1 MNRVLPMLLA
11 LGLAGSGCAMPSKAA
26 PNRAYH
32 RSGGYPGGGGSGGAA
47 SESVVTSVSRSS
59 RPPSPSPSAS
69 GRSYK
74 KSSRSRY
81 RRAHRGV
88 AKAKQVSGHKSPAIT
103 TPAVVK
109 VAKGSKVPRTRL
121 VIYRGTLILRIFKLR
136 DAVDLA
142 QKLALETGAY
152 IQTQNNT
159 QLVIRV
165 GVQRFHE
172 LMAKLSAVGEVASK
186 SIAAQDVTQQYFDIT
201 HRLKAAHVVL
211 ARLKSL
217 LLKARNV
224 NESLQIEREMSRL
237 LTRIERH
244 KGMLRYLKHH
254 ASLSTIVV
262 HFRVKPRYTRRI
274 RSSWRS
280 PFGWVKGLG
289 LWRMMRF

>member
-1 MNRVLPMLLA
+1 MLIA
-11 LGLAGSGCAMPSKAA
+11 LGLVGSGCAMAGKA
-26 PNRAYH
+26 PPHRAYH
-32 RSGGYPGGGGSGGAA
+32 RGRSQPVN
-47 SESVVTSVSRSS
+47 ESVQAKISMPALASTSSSGSSS
-59 RPPSPSPSAS
+59 RYRAS
-69 GRSYK
+69 DRT
-74 KSSRSRY
+74 RY
-81 RRAHRGV
+81 RRAYRRV
-88 AKAKQVSGHKSPAIT
+88 AKAKAVSGPAGT
-103 TPAVVK
+103 TPAVAK
-109 VAKGSKVPRTRL
+109 VARGTKIPQTRL
-121 VIYRGTLILRIFKLR
+121 VIYRGTLVLRVFKLR

-172 LMAKLSAVGEVASK
+172 LMARLAAVGEVASK
-186 SIAAQDVTQQYFDIT
+186 SIAAQDVTRQYFDIT
-201 HRLKAAHVVL
+201 HRLKAANAVL
-211 ARLKSL
+211 TRLKSL

-224 NESLQIEREMSRL
+224 NESLKIEREMGRL

-244 KGMLRYLKHH
+244 KGLLRYLRHH
-254 ASLSTIVV
+254 ASLSTIVL

-274 RSSWRS
+274 RTHWRS

>member
-1 MNRVLPMLLA
+1 MNRVLILLLA
-11 LGLAGSGCAMPSKAA
+11 LGLLGSGCAVSSKSSGRPS
-26 PNRAYH
+26 
-32 RSGGYPGGGGSGGAA
+32 YPGGGRTASESDHATISTSGGAPA
-47 SESVVTSVSRSS
+47 PASVSRSY
-59 RPPSPSPSAS
+59 R
-69 GRSYK
+69 R
-74 KSSRSRY
+74 SSRTRY
-81 RRAHRGV
+81 RRGHRTV
-88 AKAKQVSGHKSPAIT
+88 AKAKAVSGHKSPAGA
-103 TPAVVK
+103 TPAVTK
-109 VAKGSKVPRTRL
+109 VARGTQIPRARM
-121 VIYRGTLILRIFKLR
+121 VIYRGTLVLRIFKRR

-152 IQTQNNT
+152 IQTQNNS

-186 SIAAQDVTQQYFDIT
+186 SIAAQDVTRQFFDIT

-211 ARLKSL
+211 ARLQSL
-217 LLKARNV
+217 LLKAKNV
-224 NESLQIEREMSRL
+224 NESLQIEREMGRL